1 MKRDLH
7 DWRSKLD
14 VQVKGY
20 RSELGELKN
29 TLHSEVD
36 QLRTV
41 STPLPP
47 SPLSPLTPLPSFP
60 PNAPPLGRQPLQSVP
75 PRGPFLSNLSW
86 VGSPLSPGTHSEASP
101 QEFQDLRKT
110 LREQLETTA
119 SLAAVDDAPPP
130 QQQDAGN

>member
-1 MKRDLH
+1 MKGLKRDLH

-41 STPLPP
+41 RAPRPPPPLPP
-47 SPLSPLTPLPSFP
+47 PPPPSPYSRLP
-60 PNAPPLGRQPLQSVP
+60 RH
-75 PRGPFLSNLSW
+75 
-86 VGSPLSPGTHSEASP
+86 T
-101 QEFQDLRKT
+101 T
-110 LREQLETTA
+110 LRECARTWRG
-119 SLAAVDDAPPP
+119 P
-130 QQQDAGN
+130 

>member
-1 MKRDLH
+1 MKGLKRDLH

-41 STPLPP
+41 RAPLPP
-47 SPLSPLTPLPSFP
+47 SPYSRLP
-60 PNAPPLGRQPLQSVP
+60 RH
-75 PRGPFLSNLSW
+75 
-86 VGSPLSPGTHSEASP
+86 T
-101 QEFQDLRKT
+101 T
-110 LREQLETTA
+110 LRECARTWRG
-119 SLAAVDDAPPP
+119 P
-130 QQQDAGN
+130 